1 MIVSPLIATT
11 FIRTIAPTRTVVPST
26 VFKFS
31 PVSHFTPFRSTPLRN
46 FHLSASTQ
54 QTMYW
59 NRETSKPT
67 AAFEGDVI
75 KEARIIALSDPNDEH
90 NEPLYKGDLPG
101 GSSLLAVGATVADFD
116 KEEIIAQK
124 PNVIFVSH
132 PNSREPLV
140 ELLNKFP
147 TVEWVH
153 TRSAGI
159 DFIASDGEC
168 SINICVV

>member
-1 MIVSPLIATT
+1 
-11 FIRTIAPTRTVVPST
+11 
-26 VFKFS
+26 
-31 PVSHFTPFRSTPLRN
+31 
-46 FHLSASTQ
+46 
-54 QTMYW
+54 MYW

-75 KEARIIALSDPNDEH
+75 KEARIIALSDPNDAY
-90 NEPLYKGDLPG
+90 NEPLYKGKLPD

-116 KEEIIAQK
+116 KEEVIAKK

-147 TVEWVH
+147 SVEWVH
-153 TRSAGI
+153 TRTAGI
-159 DFIASDGEC
+159 DFIASDGEGSYDLFKIC
-168 SINICVV
+168 NIQIHHYIFLTLIFCY

>member
-1 MIVSPLIATT
+1 
-11 FIRTIAPTRTVVPST
+11 
-26 VFKFS
+26 
-31 PVSHFTPFRSTPLRN
+31 
-46 FHLSASTQ
+46 
-54 QTMYW
+54 MYW

-75 KEARIIALSDPNDEH
+75 KEARIIALSDPNDAH